1 MITRALAK
9 YIRVAPK
16 KMHPIAGL
24 IYKKKAEDALY
35 LLMNLKKKGAK
46 ILTGVIQSALSNA
59 RNLQGKNFAEEDLY
73 ISKVTID
80 SGPTLKRFRAMSM
93 GRAGTIRKRTSH
105 ILIEL
110 DVAKQ
115 TPRRIHRSPRRGEG
129 ETGSGPARHAW
140 TGSRHAEQAAG
151 KKPVKTRKKR

>member
-1 MITRALAK
+1 MRI
-9 YIRVAPK
+9 APK
-16 KMHPIAGL
+16 KMHPIARL

-35 LLMNLKKKGAK
+35 LLMNLNKKGAK
-46 ILTGVIQSALSNA
+46 ILTGAIQSALSNA

-73 ISKVTID
+73 ISKVTVD

-110 DVAKQ
+110 DVAK
-115 TPRRIHRSPRRGEG
+115 
-129 ETGSGPARHAW
+129 
-140 TGSRHAEQAAG
+140 
-151 KKPVKTRKKR
+151 KKPVKIRKKR